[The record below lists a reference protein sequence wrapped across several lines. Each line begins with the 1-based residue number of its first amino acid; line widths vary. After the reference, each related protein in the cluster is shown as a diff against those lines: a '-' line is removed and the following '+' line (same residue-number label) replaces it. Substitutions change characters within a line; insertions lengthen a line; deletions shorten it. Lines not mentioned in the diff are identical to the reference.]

1 MRTNEALI
9 EIKKSTELLQ
19 ADIMNHKEK
28 QKQELTT
35 SKATVTH
42 SLHIPRERPCRVVL
56 FGITEI
62 DRSDLDYLKM
72 MLFNIFASVE
82 RFGRRPTDFQGPD
95 SRPIRTTFRDSVSAR
110 ECLKQAPAQK
120 TKGYE
125 KVYMSRDLSKRD
137 RMKRREI
144 VKELKAK
151 IASQIDRYWVIKDGK
166 VVDGGERRDRT
177 VEASFA
183 SPARTRSSSRT
194 QKH

>member
-1 MRTNEALI
+1 MI
-9 EIKKSTELLQ
+9 
-19 ADIMNHKEK
+19 
-28 QKQELTT
+28 TT
-35 SKATVTH
+35 SVAEANFQ
-42 SLHIPRERPCRVVL
+42 RERSCRVVL

-62 DRSDLDYLKM
+62 DKSDLDYLKM
-72 MLFNIFASVE
+72 MLFHIFVSVE
-82 RFGRRPTDFQGPD
+82 RIGRRPTDFRGPH

-110 ECLKQAPAQK
+110 ECLKQAPALK